1 MRPIKTDSVAVDQR
15 TKDSLRYCIPLTGHR
30 HIQSAEKTFFN
41 DFDLGDIPVV
51 AVFTHFDVLEN
62 EQEFKLMKQHQRQ
75 HPGTVLPQDLQAR
88 AHAYAVQEYDEIHR
102 RNLQDILGPH
112 SGVEIQRVAMPEDG
126 AYTVGGLLL
135 TSKSVMIATHEDT
148 DAATNAQGVNN
159 LIRTTLEML
168 TRDGLRRLWVSAQ
181 QQSADLKRK
190 GISNDDG
197 MISLSNPSAESIV
210 IAMQHFERVTITS
223 SLPLIP
229 FLGGSVFRSSFHE
242 IFSDVS
248 RQYGLI
254 DPWHVLRDKATR
266 KRIFGACLKL
276 SSGGRIGAKAAL
288 AINILGP
295 LTAPIITA
303 SLLKMIVGIIMIHE
317 ELFWKQREQNGL
329 RLTEDVIEETCAK
342 FAEGRRRRIAAAHID
357 GSIDIS
363 NYRREQYCMDVVTT
377 ALEAK

>member
-1 MRPIKTDSVAVDQR
+1 M
-15 TKDSLRYCIPLTGHR
+15 TGHR

-41 DFDLGDIPVV
+41 DFELGDIPVV

-112 SGVEIQRVAMPEDG
+112 SGVEIQRVAMPDDG
-126 AYTVGGLLL
+126 YGAGGLLP
-135 TSKSVMIATHEDT
+135 TAQSGMIAAHVDIDESP
-148 DAATNAQGVNN
+148 NAQGVNN

-168 TRDGLRRLWVSAQ
+168 TREGLRRLWVSAQ

-190 GISNDDG
+190 GIQTGGG
-197 MISLSNPSAESIV
+197 MISFSNPSAESIV

-229 FLGGSVFRSSFHE
+229 FLGGGVFRSSFHE

-276 SSGGRIGAKAAL
+276 SAGGRIGVKAIL
-288 AINILGP
+288 AVNILGP

-329 RLTEDVIEETCAK
+329 RLTEDVIEDTCRR
-342 FAEGRRRRIAAAHID
+342 FAEGRRRQRAAAHID
-357 GSIDIS
+357 GSIGIE
-363 NYRREQYCMDVVTT
+363 NYRKEQYCRDVVTT